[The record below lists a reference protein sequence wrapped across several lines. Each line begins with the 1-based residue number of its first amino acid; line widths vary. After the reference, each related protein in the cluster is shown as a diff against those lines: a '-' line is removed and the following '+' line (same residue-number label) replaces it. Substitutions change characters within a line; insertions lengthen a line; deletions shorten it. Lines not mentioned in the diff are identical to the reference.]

1 MSAMMLNQQ
10 DAGPAYGRYG
20 ALPSTFDATALDEIT
35 LYGELLQVVA
45 AHPTTGKRL
54 DWAVIDR
61 ALGLTPD
68 SGKPG
73 SGMPGSG
80 MQGSGMQSSSMQSSN
95 MQGSNMQSSGK
106 PASAARTTTRRPGGP
121 GGPGGAGP
129 SGESPQ

>member
-35 LYGELLQVVA
+35 LYGELLQAVA
-45 AHPTTGKRL
+45 AHPATGKRL

-68 SGKPG
+68 AGKPG
-73 SGMPGSG
+73 SPG
-80 MQGSGMQSSSMQSSN
+80 
-95 MQGSNMQSSGK
+95 
-106 PASAARTTTRRPGGP
+106 RTGPRRPGGP
-121 GGPGGAGP
+121 GGPGSA

>member
-35 LYGELLQVVA
+35 LYGELLQAVA
-45 AHPTTGKRL
+45 AHPGTGKRL

-73 SGMPGSG
+73 SGK
-80 MQGSGMQSSSMQSSN
+80 QGSGKQ
-95 MQGSNMQSSGK
+95 
-106 PASAARTTTRRPGGP
+106 PSAGRTGTRRPGGP
-121 GGPGGAGP
+121 GGAA
-129 SGESPQ
+129 GESPQ